1 MTIPWLR
8 YPRTNQE
15 RCANCTMLADEYSN
29 NADDR
34 NRDGESYP
42 WVALPTDRERVP
54 DVRLAKAGRIRK
66 RAGRATPTAWD
77 DMTRTVQ
84 RSWKASRRTQWK

>member
-1 MTIPWLR
+1 MTIPWMR
-8 YPRTNQE
+8 YPHTNQE
-15 RCANCTMLADEYSN
+15 RRANCTVLSDERN
-29 NADDR
+29 DR
-34 NRDGESYP
+34 NRDGESHS

-54 DVRLAKAGRIRK
+54 DVRIAKAGRIRK